1 LGEYFLDNRNLRRKE
16 GNLMKRMIQRALAG
30 MLAAA
35 LLLGNVATASA
46 AQISSPGSS
55 GNPGFVIGGDST
67 NPGGDSN
74 LGDDTVN
81 PVQSPGSGLVLI
93 PLTRG
98 KAAIIKVPSQS
109 GKSYTLK
116 STVTYKNKK
125 YKITRISANT
135 FSRNKQLTS
144 ITLPSTIRTIN
155 KNAFAGLSKLKTI
168 NLNVGRNIT
177 VKKGA
182 FGGISTKNMTIK
194 VKSTTSSR
202 QLKKLKA
209 TFKKAGFL
217 GTVKRA

>member
-1 LGEYFLDNRNLRRKE
+1 
-16 GNLMKRMIQRALAG
+16 

-46 AQISSPGSS
+46 AQIGSPSGPGGSGS
-55 GNPGFVIGGDST
+55 VIGGGGT

-74 LGDDTVN
+74 LGDDTVT
-81 PVQSPGSGLVLI
+81 PVESPGNRLVII

-98 KAAIIKVPSQS
+98 KAAVIKVPSQS
-109 GKSYTLK
+109 GKSYTLR
-116 STVTYKNKK
+116 STVIFKNKK

-144 ITLPSTIRTIN
+144 ITLPGTIRTIN

-182 FGGISTKNMTIK
+182 FGNISTRNMTIK